1 MDRIINVTINGTYLT
16 KDANRAGIQG
26 EGNAVILRIAFD
38 EGWSGFSKTV
48 TFWNA
53 KGENENAVKVILGV
67 NLLDD
72 PAESDL
78 IYLCR
83 IPMEAMTEVGYL
95 TFIVDGWHEN
105 GIRIR
110 SEEGKLEVVDGK
122 SVALSE
128 DVNPPNP
135 TQIEQLT
142 AELGFI
148 RDNIT
153 TVATNAET
161 AAQAA
166 KDAET
171 AKVNAGQFA
180 TEAATSAGLAENAY
194 IATNNAA
201 LSVDLKLTEMSSYEA
216 SARASAERAGSYA
229 SQANDTYNSVVSAEG
244 RVIQINTDTHVA
256 SDLASIYATN
266 ARASANEA
274 KGYADTVAK
283 AEVVIHSGQVAADA
297 DRAEAAAVSAA
308 ESAEAA
314 KEIAGGDFTTPAEV
328 THAIN
333 AHNNDTSA
341 HLMTDTTTGSK
352 YRWGVDNGM
361 IYVEEVL

>member
-16 KDANRAGIQG
+16 KDSNRAGIRG

-38 EGWSGFSKTV
+38 EGWRGFSKTV

-53 KGENENAVKVILGV
+53 KGENENSVKVILGV

-72 PAESDL
+72 PSKSDL

-83 IPMEAMTEVGYL
+83 IPMEAMTEAGDL
-95 TFIVDGWHEN
+95 IFIVDGWHEN

-110 SEEGKLEVVDGK
+110 SAEGKLEVADGK
-122 SVALSE
+122 RVALSE
-128 DVNPPNP
+128 DVNPPTA

-142 AELGFI
+142 SELDFI
-148 RDNIT
+148 RDNIQ

-161 AAQAA
+161 AAKAA
-166 KDAET
+166 EDAET
-171 AKVNAGQFA
+171 AKVKAGQFA

-201 LSVDLKLTEMSSYEA
+201 LSVDLKLTDMAAYET
-216 SARASAERAGSYA
+216 SARASAERAGGSA
-229 SQANDTYNSVVSAEG
+229 SQANDTYNSVVSSEG

-256 SDLASIYATN
+256 SDLASIYASN
-266 ARASANEA
+266 ARASASEA

-283 AEVVIHSGQVAADA
+283 AEVVIQSGQVARDA
-297 DRAEAAAVSAA
+297 DRAESAA
-308 ESAEAA
+308 EQAEAAAEKA
-314 KEIAGGDFTTPAEV
+314 KEIAGGDFATPAEV
-328 THAIN
+328 SSAISNHN
-333 AHNNDTSA
+333 ADASA
-341 HLMTDTTTGSK
+341 HLMTDTTTGAK
-352 YRWGVDNGM
+352 YRWGVDNGA
-361 IYVEEVL
+361 IYVEEVV